1 MGRATVTD
9 EASRVM
15 RSLVARHV
23 PRGRLGHTQ
32 GHVVGGEGMSRAE
45 TTSRVRNRVR
55 IRSA

>member
-15 RSLVARHV
+15 HSLVARRA
-23 PRGRLGHTQ
+23 PRGRLGHRQ

>member
-15 RSLVARHV
+15 HSLVARRV
-23 PRGRLGHTQ
+23 PRGRLGHRQ
-32 GHVVGGEGMSRAE
+32 GHVVVGEGMSRAE